1 MKAVLEVLVVGVQF
15 GAIYSLVGLGV
26 ALVYKATGI
35 LNFAQGELG
44 TVPAFVAFIV
54 LAGGVDGQP
63 SESAGLLLVASV
75 AAVAVGAAMG
85 VLTNVAVIRRLATS
99 NAATSLVA
107 TAGLALLLTSTEV
120 LVFEAKA
127 RPFPRYVDGGFG
139 LPLADITVSYHTVV
153 IVAVLA
159 GAAALLAAFFR
170 TPAGT
175 ALLATAQ
182 EPFAAELQ
190 GVSVTGMRTVAWGS
204 AGALAAVAGLLG
216 AGVFTSISPG
226 LMTTAFLIPA
236 FTGAVL
242 GGISSLVGAV
252 GGGLLLGITVAA
264 ANRIVRALE
273 LELPGPPQLAV
284 MAVLLLV
291 LLLRP
296 RGLFGKAR

>member
-44 TVPAFVAFIV
+44 TVPAFVAFLI
-54 LAGGVDGQP
+54 LAGGTEGEPSDGL
-63 SESAGLLLVASV
+63 GLLLVASV
-75 AAVAVGAAMG
+75 VAVAAGAAMG
-85 VLTNVAVIRRLATS
+85 VLTNVAIIRRLAS
-99 NAATSLVA
+99 ASPATSLVA
-107 TAGLALLLTSTEV
+107 TAGLALLLTSTEI

-127 RPFPRYVDGGFG
+127 RRFPRYIAGGFR
-139 LPLADITVSYHTVV
+139 LPVADVTVSYHTLV
-153 IVAVLA
+153 IIGVLV
-159 GAAALLAAFFR
+159 GAAALLALFFR
-170 TPAGT
+170 TAAGT

-190 GVSVTGMRTVAWGS
+190 GVSVAGMRTVAWGS

-216 AGVFTSISPG
+216 AGVFTSLSPG
-226 LMTTAFLIPA
+226 LMTTTFLIPA

-242 GGISSLVGAV
+242 GGITSLTGAV
-252 GGGLLLGITVAA
+252 GGGLVLGITVAT
-264 ANRIVRALE
+264 ANRLVRAFE

-284 MAVLLLV
+284 MVVLLLV

-296 RGLFGKAR
+296 RGLFGKAA